1 MYAIPGTK
9 PVILFP
15 SPMQRLT
22 SKPKTPD
29 EITKEVLLSSPR
41 NGVPV
46 APSAPSQKNKADRLK
61 IVRDAIGNLF
71 ADSKIFTEWK
81 DAVKANQLMNDDIAI
96 EKFGSYNDEF
106 ARLHKAV
113 QDAFRLAGRPDL
125 ADSFGTTVPQYN
137 VGLHPIDFI
146 ATLLKGASNPLSQ
159 EAADNEYKVLNP
171 FKSMMQEVLVEKG
184 IAAPNNMNSLSKLFY
199 NTFVA
204 KPGSENEVMNF
215 DTMNPAM
222 MYHADEAVVSGIV
235 SFVKNLT
242 ERKKTGAQL
251 SPIQDKIASVGLK
264 VEAGLT
270 KTATEEVNKT
280 IGETVTT
287 NAKTISIVAAIV
299 ILIVLYFMFRK

>member
-1 MYAIPGTK
+1 MYATPGTK

-15 SPMQRLT
+15 STGKALT
-22 SKPKTPD
+22 NRPKSPA

-46 APSAPSQKNKADRLK
+46 PPSAPSQKNKADRLK

-81 DAVKANQLMNDDIAI
+81 DAVKANQLMNDDIAS

-113 QDAFRLAGRPDL
+113 QDAFRLAGREDL

-146 ATLLKGASNPLSQ
+146 ATLLKGASNPLSKQ
-159 EAADNEYKVLNP
+159 AANNEYSVLEP
-171 FKSMMQEVLVEKG
+171 FKSMMQDALISKG
-184 IAAPNNMNSLSKLFY
+184 VAAPNDMSTLTQLFY

-204 KPGSENEVMNF
+204 RPGSENEVMNF
-215 DTMNPAM
+215 DTMNPAI
-222 MYHADEAVVSGIV
+222 MYHADEAVISGV
-235 SFVKNLT
+235 VAFVKNLA
-242 ERKKTGAQL
+242 EKKKTGAQL
-251 SPIQDKIASVGLK
+251 SPIQDKIANIGLK
-264 VEAGLT
+264 VEDGLT
-270 KTATEEVNKT
+270 KTATAEVNKT

-299 ILIVLYFMFRK
+299 ILIVLYFIFKK